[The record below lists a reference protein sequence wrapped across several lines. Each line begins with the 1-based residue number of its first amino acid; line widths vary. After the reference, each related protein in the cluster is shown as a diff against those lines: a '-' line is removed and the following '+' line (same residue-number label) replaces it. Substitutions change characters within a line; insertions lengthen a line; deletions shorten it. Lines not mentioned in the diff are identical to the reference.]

1 MIVDSS
7 QGLTKLPRCSWF
19 FLLTTLNW
27 SHWNS
32 ICLKRSLTLNH
43 SVSNQIDGKN
53 KERNGGARVCRQPR
67 REKKSFSTLSLIWI
81 GFFSGREREMERAL
95 IWEPS
100 PIAFEMVETKAKYH
114 RVWIRPGQGNF
125 WCWPERLF
133 NLVKSSHSYVE
144 IEPMDSFIQTAL
156 CMPPILAWALLP
168 SSHVDVVPLLAFLL
182 HLFIFWVAQPS

>member
-32 ICLKRSLTLNH
+32 ICLRWSLTLNH
-43 SVSNQIDGKN
+43 SVSNQIDGEN

-81 GFFSGREREMERAL
+81 GFFSGRERERERERWREL
-95 IWEPS
+95 WSGNRHRLLLKWWKRKQSIT
-100 PIAFEMVETKAKYH
+100 AFGFDLGKAISG
-114 RVWIRPGQGNF
+114 VGQSGF
-125 WCWPERLF
+125 SISLSRAIHTLR
-133 NLVKSSHSYVE
+133 
-144 IEPMDSFIQTAL
+144 
-156 CMPPILAWALLP
+156 
-168 SSHVDVVPLLAFLL
+168 
-182 HLFIFWVAQPS
+182 